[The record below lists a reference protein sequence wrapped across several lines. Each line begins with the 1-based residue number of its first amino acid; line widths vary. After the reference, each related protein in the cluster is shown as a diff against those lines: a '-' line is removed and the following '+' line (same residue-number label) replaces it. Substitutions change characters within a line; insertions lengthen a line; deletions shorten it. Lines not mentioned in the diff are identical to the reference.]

1 MTLGIDL
8 YPWFALVSSV
18 AIVVLFTAHALDAGR
33 DRRTYH
39 DDRSAVELLIALTL
53 AVASLGLLAGAAARF
68 VDGRELQVTLGN
80 VGLGIVRGALLT
92 TGCVLFLMDRRDFR
106 RRS

>member
-1 MTLGIDL
+1 MTLDVDL

-18 AIVVLFTAHALDAGR
+18 AIVLLFTVHAIRAGR

-39 DDRSAVELLIALTL
+39 DDRSAVELLVALTL

-68 VDGRELQVTLGN
+68 VDGRDLQVTLGN

-92 TGCVLFLMDRRDFR
+92 TGCVLFLIDRRGFGR
-106 RRS
+106 RT